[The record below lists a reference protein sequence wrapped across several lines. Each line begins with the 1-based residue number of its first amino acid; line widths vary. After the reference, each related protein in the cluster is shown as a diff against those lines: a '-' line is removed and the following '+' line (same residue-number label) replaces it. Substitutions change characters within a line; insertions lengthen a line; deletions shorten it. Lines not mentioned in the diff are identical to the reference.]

1 MPARLQ
7 ALHGGAEMNRL
18 EGKSAIVTG
27 AAQGIGLAIATR
39 FAAEGA
45 RVLLADI
52 NRSALEEAARRLR
65 QPFIDVDV
73 SQRRHIE
80 RLVATAVQEF
90 GHIDILVNNAGI
102 FRSTPLLSVTE
113 EEFDRVMAVNLKSAL
128 FAIQAVAPHMI
139 QRRSGSIVNVASVA
153 AVLAAP
159 GTASYCVSKAG
170 LMQLTNVVAIELAP
184 HGVRVNALGPGTFA
198 TDMSQGAY
206 DETTLKDRILP
217 RTPLGRLGRP
227 EEAAGIALFL
237 ATDDSSYL
245 TGKTLF
251 ADGGRMGL
259 NLTL

>member
-1 MPARLQ
+1 
-7 ALHGGAEMNRL
+7 MNRL

-27 AAQGIGLAIATR
+27 AAQGIGLAIASR
-39 FAAEGA
+39 FAEEGA

-52 NRSALEEAARRLR
+52 NRSALEEAAQRLG
-65 QPFIDVDV
+65 QPCVDVDV
-73 SQRRHIE
+73 SQRRDIE
-80 RLVATAVQEF
+80 RMVTTAVREF
-90 GHIDILVNNAGI
+90 GQIDILVNNAGI

-139 QRRSGSIVNVASVA
+139 PRRSGSIVNVASVA

-159 GTASYCVSKAG
+159 GTTSYCVSKAG
-170 LMQLTNVVAIELAP
+170 LVQLTNVAAIELAP
-184 HGVRVNALGPGTFA
+184 HGVRVNALGPGTFD

-206 DETTLKDRILP
+206 SDGTLENRILP

>member
-1 MPARLQ
+1 MQ
-7 ALHGGAEMNRL
+7 RL
-18 EGKSAIVTG
+18 EGKCAIVTG
-27 AAQGIGLAIATR
+27 AAQGIGFAIARR
-39 FAAEGA
+39 FAEEGA

-52 NRSALEEAARRLR
+52 NRSALVEAARGLR

-73 SQRRHIE
+73 SQRRDIE
-80 RLVATAVQEF
+80 WMVATAVQEF
-90 GHIDILVNNAGI
+90 AHIDILVNNAGI

-113 EEFDRVMAVNLKSAL
+113 EEFDRLMAVNLKSAL

-139 QRRSGSIVNVASVA
+139 QRRSGAIVNVASVA

-159 GTASYCVSKAG
+159 GTVSYCVSKAG
-170 LMQLTNVVAIELAP
+170 LVQLTNVAAIELAP

-206 DETTLKDRILP
+206 ADDTLKNRILP

-237 ATDDSSYL
+237 ATEDSSYL

>member
-1 MPARLQ
+1 MK
-7 ALHGGAEMNRL
+7 RL

-27 AAQGIGLAIATR
+27 AAAGIGLAIAAR

-52 NRSALEEAARRLR
+52 NRSALHEAAHTLR
-65 QPFIDVDV
+65 QPYVEVDV
-73 SQRRHIE
+73 SRRHDIE
-80 RLVATAVQEF
+80 RMVAAAVQEF
-90 GHIDILVNNAGI
+90 GHIDILINNAGI
-102 FRSTPLLSVTE
+102 FRSTPLLSVSE

-128 FAIQAVAPHMI
+128 FAIQAVAPQMI

-159 GTASYCVSKAG
+159 GTAAYCVSKAG
-170 LMQLTNVVAIELAP
+170 LVQLTNVAAIELAP

-198 TDMSQGAY
+198 TEMSQGAY
-206 DETTLKDRILP
+206 DEATLNGRILP

-227 EEAAGIALFL
+227 EEAASIALFL

-245 TGKTLF
+245 TGKTLY

>member
-1 MPARLQ
+1 MTPV
-7 ALHGGAEMNRL
+7 NRL
-18 EGKSAIVTG
+18 EGKSVIVTG

-39 FAAEGA
+39 FANEGA

-52 NRSALEEAARRLR
+52 NRPALHEAGHALR
-65 QPFIDVDV
+65 QPYIDVDV
-73 SQRRHIE
+73 SKRHDIE
-80 RLVATAVQEF
+80 RMVAAAVQEF

-113 EEFDRVMAVNLKSAL
+113 EEFDHVMGVNLKSAL
-128 FAIQAVAPHMI
+128 FAIQAVAPQMI
-139 QRRSGSIVNVASVA
+139 QRRSGSIINVASVA

-159 GTASYCVSKAG
+159 GATAYCVSKAG
-170 LMQLTNVVAIELAP
+170 LVQLTNVAAIELAP

-198 TDMSQGAY
+198 TDMAQGAY